1 MKSSKPVYWRVPD
14 SLTDIKSY
22 LEDKITWFEVNDW
35 LVDFKSDFLKIEN
48 KEIFDKLIQKGI
60 EDFNY
65 RIKNQMYQTGFD
77 FKKQSFLK
85 KYISFPVLLIDSRKK
100 LIEFCTQL
108 VKNIHSLTD
117 NYTDIEKLNFDTA
130 VKNLVDQ
137 FTLDILSMLEANNL
151 ENDIKVASL
160 LRELGFPIQSIML
173 LKENIDK
180 KSRLIKCAATV
191 DLVEIASEEEMSFDE
206 IIEFHSP
213 FSDIDQ
219 LKKEYLELISIY
231 EEDLYTL
238 KSYCR
243 FLILIT
249 EDSDELYTYLLL
261 LVDKIRKESLDSKKP
276 IALLCLVALQ
286 LPESRNLSISKLSIL
301 ENFAETYKDI
311 QLDEEKLAL
320 QKNFRLVIGRIKSY
334 INNKEY
340 KKAKDLINHVIT
352 KLELKSNN
360 LDSYQERKF
369 NLLNKLLDRIVDQ

>member
-1 MKSSKPVYWRVPD
+1 MKSSIPVYWRVPD
-14 SLTDIKSY
+14 SLIDINSY
-22 LEDKITWFEVNDW
+22 LEGKVTWFEVNDW
-35 LVDFKSDFLKIEN
+35 LIDFKSDFLKIEN
-48 KEIFDKLIQKGI
+48 KQIFDKLIQKGI

-65 RIKNQMYQTGFD
+65 RVKNQMYNSGFD

-85 KYISFPVLLIDSRKK
+85 KYISFPVLLISSREK

-151 ENDIKVASL
+151 EDDVKVASL

-261 LVDKIRKESLDSKKP
+261 LVDKIKKESLDSKKP

-301 ENFAETYKDI
+301 ENFAETYKDV
-311 QLDEEKLAL
+311 QLDEEKVAL
-320 QKNFRLVIGRIKSY
+320 QKNFKLVVGRIKSY
-334 INNKEY
+334 INNKEH
-340 KKAKDLINHVIT
+340 KKAKEMIVHVIS
-352 KLELKSNN
+352 KLELKSNSLN
-360 LDSYQERKF
+360 SFQEKRL
-369 NLLNKLLDRIVDQ
+369 NLLNKLLDSISD

>member
-65 RIKNQMYQTGFD
+65 RLKNQMYKSGFD
-77 FKKQSFLK
+77 FKKQVFLK
-85 KYISFPVLLIDSRKK
+85 KYISFPVLLISSREK
-100 LIEFCTQL
+100 LIDFCTQL
-108 VKNIHSLTD
+108 VKNIDSLTD

-151 ENDIKVASL
+151 EDDVKVASL

-219 LKKEYLELISIY
+219 LKKEYLELISRY

-249 EDSDELYTYLLL
+249 EDSGELYTYLLL
-261 LVDKIRKESLDSKKP
+261 LIDKIKNESLDSKKP

-286 LPESRNLSISKLSIL
+286 LPESRNLSVSKVNIL

-311 QLDEEKLAL
+311 QLDEEKVAL
-320 QKNFRLVIGRIKSY
+320 QKNFKLVIGRIKSY
-334 INNKEY
+334 ISNKEHE
-340 KKAKDLINHVIT
+340 KAKGMIGHVIS
-352 KLELKSNN
+352 KLELNSNN
-360 LDSYQERKF
+360 LSSFQEKRL
-369 NLLNKLLDRIVDQ
+369 NLLNKLLDSISN

>member
-65 RIKNQMYQTGFD
+65 RLKNQMYKSGFD
-77 FKKQSFLK
+77 FKKQVFLK
-85 KYISFPVLLIDSRKK
+85 KYISFPVLLISSREK
-100 LIEFCTQL
+100 LIDFCTQL
-108 VKNIHSLTD
+108 VKNIDSLTD
-117 NYTDIEKLNFDTA
+117 NYSDVEKLNFDTA

-180 KSRLIKCAATV
+180 KSRLVKCAATV

-206 IIEFHSP
+206 IVEFHSP
-213 FSDIDQ
+213 FSDIGQ
-219 LKKEYLELISIY
+219 LKKEYLELISRY

-261 LVDKIRKESLDSKKP
+261 LIDKIKNESLDSKKP
-276 IALLCLVALQ
+276 IALLCLLALQ
-286 LPESRNLSISKLSIL
+286 IPESRNLSVSKVNIL

-311 QLDEEKLAL
+311 QLDEEKVAL
-320 QKNFRLVIGRIKSY
+320 QKNFKLVIGRIKSY
-334 INNKEY
+334 ISNKEHE
-340 KKAKDLINHVIT
+340 KAKGMIGHVIS
-352 KLELKSNN
+352 KLELNSNN
-360 LDSYQERKF
+360 LSSFQEKRL
-369 NLLNKLLDRIVDQ
+369 NLLNKLLDSINN

>member
-1 MKSSKPVYWRVPD
+1 MPVYWRVPD
-14 SLTDIKSY
+14 SLPDINSY
-22 LEDKITWFEVNDW
+22 LEGKVTWFEVNDW
-35 LVDFKSDFLKIEN
+35 LIDFKSDFLKIEN

-65 RIKNQMYQTGFD
+65 RVKNQMYKSGFD

-85 KYISFPVLLIDSRKK
+85 KYISFPVLLISSREK

-151 ENDIKVASL
+151 EDDVKVASL

-261 LVDKIRKESLDSKKP
+261 LVDKIKKESLDSKKP

-301 ENFAETYKDI
+301 ENFAETYKDV
-311 QLDEEKLAL
+311 QLDEEKVAL
-320 QKNFRLVIGRIKSY
+320 QKNFKLVVGRIKSY
-334 INNKEY
+334 INNKEH
-340 KKAKDLINHVIT
+340 KKAKEMIVHVIS
-352 KLELKSNN
+352 KLELKSNSLN
-360 LDSYQERKF
+360 SFQEKRL
-369 NLLNKLLDRIVDQ
+369 NLLNKLLDSISD

>member
-1 MKSSKPVYWRVPD
+1 MKSSIPVYWRVPD
-14 SLTDIKSY
+14 SLIDINSY
-22 LEDKITWFEVNDW
+22 LEGKVTWFEVNDW
-35 LVDFKSDFLKIEN
+35 LIDFKSDFLKIEN

-65 RIKNQMYQTGFD
+65 RVKSQMYKSGFD

-85 KYISFPVLLIDSRKK
+85 KYISFPVLLISSREK

-151 ENDIKVASL
+151 EDDVKVASL

-261 LVDKIRKESLDSKKP
+261 LVDKIKKESLDSKKP

-301 ENFAETYKDI
+301 ENFAETYKDV
-311 QLDEEKLAL
+311 QLDEEKVAL
-320 QKNFRLVIGRIKSY
+320 QKNFKLVVGRIKSY
-334 INNKEY
+334 INNKEHI
-340 KKAKDLINHVIT
+340 KAKEMIVHVIS
-352 KLELKSNN
+352 KLELKSNSLN
-360 LDSYQERKF
+360 SFQEKRL
-369 NLLNKLLDRIVDQ
+369 NLLNKLLDSISD

>member
-65 RIKNQMYQTGFD
+65 RLKNQMYKSGFD
-77 FKKQSFLK
+77 FKKQVFLK
-85 KYISFPVLLIDSRKK
+85 KYISFPVLLISSREK
-100 LIEFCTQL
+100 LIDFCTQL
-108 VKNIHSLTD
+108 VKNIDSLTD

-261 LVDKIRKESLDSKKP
+261 LVDKIKKESLDSKKP

-286 LPESRNLSISKLSIL
+286 LPESRNLSVSKLSVL
-301 ENFAETYKDI
+301 ENFAETYKDV
-311 QLDEEKLAL
+311 QLDEEKVAL
-320 QKNFRLVIGRIKSY
+320 QKNFKLVVGRIKSY
-334 INNKEY
+334 INNEEHE
-340 KKAKDLINHVIT
+340 KAKGMIVHVIS
-352 KLELKSNN
+352 KLELNSNSLN
-360 LDSYQERKF
+360 SFQEKRL
-369 NLLNKLLDRIVDQ
+369 NLLNKLLDSIK

>member
-1 MKSSKPVYWRVPD
+1 MPVYWRVPD
-14 SLTDIKSY
+14 SLIDINSY
-22 LEDKITWFEVNDW
+22 LEGKVTWFEVNDW
-35 LVDFKSDFLKIEN
+35 LIDFKSDFLKIEN
-48 KEIFDKLIQKGI
+48 KQIFDKLIQKGI

-65 RIKNQMYQTGFD
+65 RVKNQMYKSGFD

-85 KYISFPVLLIDSRKK
+85 KYISFPVLLISSREK

-151 ENDIKVASL
+151 EDDVKVASL

-261 LVDKIRKESLDSKKP
+261 LVDKIKKESLDSKKP

-286 LPESRNLSISKLSIL
+286 LPESRNLSVSKLSVL
-301 ENFAETYKDI
+301 ENFAETYKDV
-311 QLDEEKLAL
+311 QLDEEKVAL
-320 QKNFRLVIGRIKSY
+320 QKNFKLVVGRIKSY
-334 INNKEY
+334 INNEEHE
-340 KKAKDLINHVIT
+340 KAKGMIVHVIS
-352 KLELKSNN
+352 KLELKSNSLN
-360 LDSYQERKF
+360 SFQEKRL
-369 NLLNKLLDRIVDQ
+369 NLLNKLLDSISD

>member
-1 MKSSKPVYWRVPD
+1 MKSSKPVYWRVPN
-14 SLTDIKSY
+14 SLTDINSY
-22 LEDKITWFEVNDW
+22 LEGKVTWFEVNDW
-35 LVDFKSDFLKIEN
+35 LIDFKSDFLKIEN

-60 EDFNY
+60 DDFNY
-65 RIKNQMYQTGFD
+65 RLKNQMYESGFD
-77 FKKQSFLK
+77 FKKQGFLK
-85 KYISFPVLLIDSRKK
+85 KYISFPVLLISSREK
-100 LIEFCTQL
+100 LVVFCTQL

-117 NYTDIEKLNFDTA
+117 NYSDIEKLNFDTA

-151 ENDIKVASL
+151 EDDVKVASL
-160 LRELGFPIQSIML
+160 LRELGFPIQAIML

-213 FSDIDQ
+213 FSDIEQ
-219 LKKEYLELISIY
+219 LKKEYLELISTY

-243 FLILIT
+243 FLVLIT

-261 LVDKIRKESLDSKKP
+261 LVDKIKKESLDSKKP

-286 LPESRNLSISKLSIL
+286 LPESRSLSIFKLSIL
-301 ENFAETYKDI
+301 EKFAETYKDI
-311 QLDEEKLAL
+311 E
-320 QKNFRLVIGRIKSY
+320 
-334 INNKEY
+334 
-340 KKAKDLINHVIT
+340 T
-352 KLELKSNN
+352 
-360 LDSYQERKF
+360 
-369 NLLNKLLDRIVDQ
+369 

>member
-65 RIKNQMYQTGFD
+65 RLKNQMYKSGFD
-77 FKKQSFLK
+77 FKKQVFLK
-85 KYISFPVLLIDSRKK
+85 KYISFPVLLISSREK
-100 LIEFCTQL
+100 LIDFCTQL
-108 VKNIHSLTD
+108 VKNIDSLTD
-117 NYTDIEKLNFDTA
+117 NYSDVEKLNFDTA

-180 KSRLIKCAATV
+180 KSRLVKCAATV

-206 IIEFHSP
+206 IVEFHSP
-213 FSDIDQ
+213 FSDIGQ
-219 LKKEYLELISIY
+219 LKKEYLELISRY

-261 LVDKIRKESLDSKKP
+261 LIDKIKNESLDSKKP
-276 IALLCLVALQ
+276 IALLCLLALQ
-286 LPESRNLSISKLSIL
+286 IPESRNLSVSKVNIL

-311 QLDEEKLAL
+311 QLDEEKVAL
-320 QKNFRLVIGRIKSY
+320 QKNFKLVIGRIKSY
-334 INNKEY
+334 ISNKEHE
-340 KKAKDLINHVIT
+340 KAKGMIGHVIS
-352 KLELKSNN
+352 KLELNSNN
-360 LDSYQERKF
+360 LSSFQEKRL
-369 NLLNKLLDRIVDQ
+369 NLLNKLLDSISN

>member
-65 RIKNQMYQTGFD
+65 RLKNQMYKSGFD
-77 FKKQSFLK
+77 FKKQVFLK
-85 KYISFPVLLIDSRKK
+85 KYISFPVLLISSREK
-100 LIEFCTQL
+100 LIDFCTQL
-108 VKNIHSLTD
+108 VKNIDSLTD

-151 ENDIKVASL
+151 EDDVKVASL

-219 LKKEYLELISIY
+219 LKKEYLELISTY

-249 EDSDELYTYLLL
+249 EDSGELYTYLLL
-261 LVDKIRKESLDSKKP
+261 LIDKIKNESLDSKKP

-286 LPESRNLSISKLSIL
+286 LPESRNLSVSKVNIL

-311 QLDEEKLAL
+311 QLDEEKVAL
-320 QKNFRLVIGRIKSY
+320 QKNFKLVIGRIKSY
-334 INNKEY
+334 ISNKEHE
-340 KKAKDLINHVIT
+340 KAKGMIGHVIS
-352 KLELKSNN
+352 KLELNSNN
-360 LDSYQERKF
+360 LSSFQEKRL
-369 NLLNKLLDRIVDQ
+369 NLLNKLLDSISN

>member
-14 SLTDIKSY
+14 SLTDINSY
-22 LEDKITWFEVNDW
+22 LEGKVTWFEVNDW
-35 LVDFKSDFLKIEN
+35 LIDFKSDFLKNEN

-117 NYTDIEKLNFDTA
+117 NYSDFEKLNFDTA
-130 VKNLVDQ
+130 VKDLVDQ
-137 FTLDILSMLEANNL
+137 FTLDILSMLETNNL
-151 ENDIKVASL
+151 EDDIKVASL

-191 DLVEIASEEEMSFDE
+191 DLIEIASEEEMTFYE

-213 FSDIDQ
+213 FSNIEQ
-219 LKKEYLELISIY
+219 LKKEYLELINTY

-243 FLILIT
+243 LLILIT

-261 LVDKIRKESLDSKKP
+261 LVDKMNKESLDSKKP
-276 IALLCLVALQ
+276 IALLCRVALQ
-286 LPESRNLSISKLSIL
+286 LPESKYLSISKLSIL

-340 KKAKDLINHVIT
+340 KKAKNLINHVIT

>member
-1 MKSSKPVYWRVPD
+1 MPVYWRVPD
-14 SLTDIKSY
+14 SLIDINSY
-22 LEDKITWFEVNDW
+22 LEGKVTWFEVNDW
-35 LVDFKSDFLKIEN
+35 LIDFKSDFLKIEN
-48 KEIFDKLIQKGI
+48 KQIFDKLIQKGI

-65 RIKNQMYQTGFD
+65 RVKNQMYKSGFD

-85 KYISFPVLLIDSRKK
+85 KYISFPVLLISSREK

-151 ENDIKVASL
+151 EDDVKVASL

-261 LVDKIRKESLDSKKP
+261 LVDKIKKESLDSKKP

-301 ENFAETYKDI
+301 ENFAETYKDV
-311 QLDEEKLAL
+311 QLDEEKVAL
-320 QKNFRLVIGRIKSY
+320 QKNFKLVVGRIKSY
-334 INNKEY
+334 INNKEH
-340 KKAKDLINHVIT
+340 KKAKEMIVHVIS
-352 KLELKSNN
+352 KLELKSNSLN
-360 LDSYQERKF
+360 SFQEKRL
-369 NLLNKLLDRIVDQ
+369 NLLNKLLDSISD

>member
-65 RIKNQMYQTGFD
+65 RLKNQMYKSGFD
-77 FKKQSFLK
+77 FKKQVFLK
-85 KYISFPVLLIDSRKK
+85 KYISFPVLLINSREK

-117 NYTDIEKLNFDTA
+117 NYSDVEKLNFDTA

-151 ENDIKVASL
+151 EDDVKVASL

-180 KSRLIKCAATV
+180 KSRLVKCAATV

-206 IIEFHSP
+206 IVEFHSP
-213 FSDIDQ
+213 FSDIGQ
-219 LKKEYLELISIY
+219 LKKEYLELISRY

-243 FLILIT
+243 FLILIA

-261 LVDKIRKESLDSKKP
+261 LVDKIKNESLDSKKP
-276 IALLCLVALQ
+276 IALLCILALQ
-286 LPESRNLSISKLSIL
+286 IPESRNLSVSKLSVL

-311 QLDEEKLAL
+311 QLDEEKVAL
-320 QKNFRLVIGRIKSY
+320 QKNFKLVIGRIKNY
-334 INNKEY
+334 INNKEHE
-340 KKAKDLINHVIT
+340 KAKGMIVHVIS
-352 KLELKSNN
+352 KLELNSSNI
-360 LDSYQERKF
+360 DSFQEKRL
-369 NLLNKLLDRIVDQ
+369 NQLNKLRDTISN

>member
-1 MKSSKPVYWRVPD
+1 
-14 SLTDIKSY
+14 
-22 LEDKITWFEVNDW
+22 
-35 LVDFKSDFLKIEN
+35 
-48 KEIFDKLIQKGI
+48 
-60 EDFNY
+60 
-65 RIKNQMYQTGFD
+65 MYESGFD
-77 FKKQSFLK
+77 FKKQGFLK
-85 KYISFPVLLIDSRKK
+85 KYISFPVLLISSREK
-100 LIEFCTQL
+100 LVVCTQL

-117 NYTDIEKLNFDTA
+117 NYSDIEKLNFDTA

-151 ENDIKVASL
+151 EDDVKVASL
-160 LRELGFPIQSIML
+160 LRELGFPIQAIML

-213 FSDIDQ
+213 FSDIEQ
-219 LKKEYLELISIY
+219 LKKEYLELISTY

-243 FLILIT
+243 FLVLIT

-261 LVDKIRKESLDSKKP
+261 LVDKIKKESLDSKKP

-286 LPESRNLSISKLSIL
+286 LPESRSLSINKLSIL
-301 ENFAETYKDI
+301 EKFAETYKDI
-311 QLDEEKLAL
+311 EIDEEKVAL
-320 QKNFRLVIGRIKSY
+320 QKNFKLVIGRIKSY
-334 INNKEY
+334 INNKEHE
-340 KKAKDLINHVIT
+340 KAKAMIVHVIS

-360 LDSYQERKF
+360 LNSFQEKRL
-369 NLLNKLLDRIVDQ
+369 NLLNKLLDSISN

>member
-65 RIKNQMYQTGFD
+65 RLKNQMYKSGFD
-77 FKKQSFLK
+77 FKKQVFLK
-85 KYISFPVLLIDSRKK
+85 KYISFPVLLINSREK

-117 NYTDIEKLNFDTA
+117 NYSDVEKLNFDTA

-173 LKENIDK
+173 LKENFIFYHK
-180 KSRLIKCAATV
+180 HYLKYLMILTNYYLYN
-191 DLVEIASEEEMSFDE
+191 LVE
-206 IIEFHSP
+206 
-213 FSDIDQ
+213 
-219 LKKEYLELISIY
+219 
-231 EEDLYTL
+231 DL
-238 KSYCR
+238 
-243 FLILIT
+243 
-249 EDSDELYTYLLL
+249 
-261 LVDKIRKESLDSKKP
+261 
-276 IALLCLVALQ
+276 
-286 LPESRNLSISKLSIL
+286 
-301 ENFAETYKDI
+301 
-311 QLDEEKLAL
+311 
-320 QKNFRLVIGRIKSY
+320 
-334 INNKEY
+334 
-340 KKAKDLINHVIT
+340 
-352 KLELKSNN
+352 
-360 LDSYQERKF
+360 
-369 NLLNKLLDRIVDQ
+369 

>member
-1 MKSSKPVYWRVPD
+1 MPVYWRVPD
-14 SLTDIKSY
+14 SLIDINSY
-22 LEDKITWFEVNDW
+22 LEGKVTWFEVNDW
-35 LVDFKSDFLKIEN
+35 LIDFKSDFLKIEN

-65 RIKNQMYQTGFD
+65 RVKSQMYKSGFD

-85 KYISFPVLLIDSRKK
+85 KYISFPVLLISSREK

-261 LVDKIRKESLDSKKP
+261 LVDKIKKESLDSKKP

-301 ENFAETYKDI
+301 ENFAETYKDV
-311 QLDEEKLAL
+311 QLDEEKVAL
-320 QKNFRLVIGRIKSY
+320 QKNFKLVVGRIKSY
-334 INNKEY
+334 INNKEHI
-340 KKAKDLINHVIT
+340 KAKEMIVHVIS
-352 KLELKSNN
+352 KLELKSNSLN
-360 LDSYQERKF
+360 SFQEKRL
-369 NLLNKLLDRIVDQ
+369 NLLNKLLDSISD

>member
-1 MKSSKPVYWRVPD
+1 MKSSKPVYWRVPN
-14 SLTDIKSY
+14 SLTDINSY
-22 LEDKITWFEVNDW
+22 LDGKVTWFEVNDW
-35 LVDFKSDFLKIEN
+35 LIDFKSDFLKIEN
-48 KEIFDKLIQKGI
+48 KAIFDKLIQKGI
-60 EDFNY
+60 DDFNY
-65 RIKNQMYQTGFD
+65 RLKNQMYESGFD
-77 FKKQSFLK
+77 FKKQGFLK
-85 KYISFPVLLIDSRKK
+85 KYISFPVLLISSREK
-100 LIEFCTQL
+100 LVVFCTQL

-117 NYTDIEKLNFDTA
+117 NYSDIEKLNFDTA

-151 ENDIKVASL
+151 EDDVKVASL
-160 LRELGFPIQSIML
+160 LRELGFPIQAIML

-213 FSDIDQ
+213 FSEIEQ
-219 LKKEYLELISIY
+219 LKKEYLELISTY

-261 LVDKIRKESLDSKKP
+261 LVDKIKKESLDSKKP

-286 LPESRNLSISKLSIL
+286 LPESRSLSINKLSIL
-301 ENFAETYKDI
+301 EKFAETYKDI
-311 QLDEEKLAL
+311 EIDEEKVAL
-320 QKNFRLVIGRIKSY
+320 QKNFKLVIGRIKSY
-334 INNKEY
+334 INNKEHE
-340 KKAKDLINHVIT
+340 KAKGMIVHVIS

-360 LDSYQERKF
+360 LNSFQEKRL
-369 NLLNKLLDRIVDQ
+369 NLLNKLLDSISN

>member
-65 RIKNQMYQTGFD
+65 RLKNQMYKSGFD
-77 FKKQSFLK
+77 FKKQVFLK
-85 KYISFPVLLIDSRKK
+85 KYISFPVLLINSREK

-117 NYTDIEKLNFDTA
+117 NYSDVEKLNFDTA

-180 KSRLIKCAATV
+180 KSRLVKCAATV

-206 IIEFHSP
+206 IVEFHSP
-213 FSDIDQ
+213 FSDIGQ
-219 LKKEYLELISIY
+219 LKKEYLELISRY

-243 FLILIT
+243 FLILIA

-261 LVDKIRKESLDSKKP
+261 LVDKIKNESLDSKKP
-276 IALLCLVALQ
+276 IALLCILALQ
-286 LPESRNLSISKLSIL
+286 IPESRNLSVSKLSVL

-311 QLDEEKLAL
+311 QLDEEKVAL
-320 QKNFRLVIGRIKSY
+320 QKNFKLVVGRIKSY
-334 INNKEY
+334 IHNKEHE
-340 KKAKDLINHVIT
+340 KAKGMIVHVIS
-352 KLELKSNN
+352 KLELNSNSLN
-360 LDSYQERKF
+360 SFQEKRL
-369 NLLNKLLDRIVDQ
+369 NLLNKLLDSIK

>member
-65 RIKNQMYQTGFD
+65 RLKNQMYKSGFD
-77 FKKQSFLK
+77 FKKQVFLK
-85 KYISFPVLLIDSRKK
+85 KYISFPVLLISSREK
-100 LIEFCTQL
+100 LIDFCTQL
-108 VKNIHSLTD
+108 VKNIDSLTD

-180 KSRLIKCAATV
+180 KSRLVKCAATV

-206 IIEFHSP
+206 IVEFHSP
-213 FSDIDQ
+213 FSDTGQ
-219 LKKEYLELISIY
+219 LKKEYLELISRY

-261 LVDKIRKESLDSKKP
+261 LIDKIKNESLDSKKP
-276 IALLCLVALQ
+276 IALLCLLALQ
-286 LPESRNLSISKLSIL
+286 IPESRNLSVSKVNIL

-311 QLDEEKLAL
+311 QLDEEKVAL
-320 QKNFRLVIGRIKSY
+320 QKNFKLVIGRIKSY
-334 INNKEY
+334 ISNKEHE
-340 KKAKDLINHVIT
+340 KAKGMIGHVIS
-352 KLELKSNN
+352 KLELNSNN
-360 LDSYQERKF
+360 LSSFQEKRL
-369 NLLNKLLDRIVDQ
+369 NLLNKLLDSISN

>member
-1 MKSSKPVYWRVPD
+1 MKSSMPVYWRVPD
-14 SLTDIKSY
+14 SLTDINSY
-22 LEDKITWFEVNDW
+22 LEGKVTWFEVNDW
-35 LVDFKSDFLKIEN
+35 LIDFKSDFLKIEN

-65 RIKNQMYQTGFD
+65 RVKNQMYKSGFD
-77 FKKQSFLK
+77 FKKQGFLK
-85 KYISFPVLLIDSRKK
+85 KYISFPVLLINSREK

-151 ENDIKVASL
+151 EDDVKVASL

-173 LKENIDK
+173 LKANIDK

-261 LVDKIRKESLDSKKP
+261 LVDKIKKESLDSKKP

-286 LPESRNLSISKLSIL
+286 LPESRNLSVSKLIVL
-301 ENFAETYKDI
+301 ENFAETYKDV
-311 QLDEEKLAL
+311 QLDEEKVAL
-320 QKNFRLVIGRIKSY
+320 QKNFKLVVGRIKSY
-334 INNKEY
+334 INNEEHE
-340 KKAKDLINHVIT
+340 KAKGMIVHVIS
-352 KLELKSNN
+352 KLELNSNSLN
-360 LDSYQERKF
+360 SFQEKRL
-369 NLLNKLLDRIVDQ
+369 NLLNKLLDSIK

>member
-1 MKSSKPVYWRVPD
+1 MKSSMPVYWRVPD
-14 SLTDIKSY
+14 SLIDINSY
-22 LEDKITWFEVNDW
+22 LEGKVTWFEVNDW
-35 LVDFKSDFLKIEN
+35 LIDFKSDFLKIEN
-48 KEIFDKLIQKGI
+48 KQIFDKLIQKGI

-65 RIKNQMYQTGFD
+65 RVKNQMYKSGFD

-85 KYISFPVLLIDSRKK
+85 KYISFPVLLISSREK

-151 ENDIKVASL
+151 EDDVKVASL

-261 LVDKIRKESLDSKKP
+261 LVDKIKKESLDSKKP

-301 ENFAETYKDI
+301 ENFAETYKDV
-311 QLDEEKLAL
+311 QLDEEKVAL
-320 QKNFRLVIGRIKSY
+320 QKNFKLVVGRIKSY
-334 INNKEY
+334 INNKEH
-340 KKAKDLINHVIT
+340 KKAKEMIVHVIS
-352 KLELKSNN
+352 KLELKSNSLN
-360 LDSYQERKF
+360 SFQEKRL
-369 NLLNKLLDRIVDQ
+369 NLLNKLLDSISD

>member
-1 MKSSKPVYWRVPD
+1 MKSTKPVYWRVPN
-14 SLTDIKSY
+14 SLTDINSY
-22 LEDKITWFEVNDW
+22 LEGKVTWFEVNDW
-35 LVDFKSDFLKIEN
+35 LINFKSDFLKIEN

-65 RIKNQMYQTGFD
+65 RIKNQMYQSGFD

-85 KYISFPVLLIDSRKK
+85 KYISFPVLLVSSREK

-108 VKNIHSLTD
+108 VKNIQSLTD
-117 NYTDIEKLNFDTA
+117 NYSDIEKLNFDTA

-151 ENDIKVASL
+151 EDDVKVASL

-173 LKENIDK
+173 LKENVDK

-213 FSDIDQ
+213 FSDIGQ
-219 LKKEYLELISIY
+219 LKKEYLELISTY

-261 LVDKIRKESLDSKKP
+261 LVDKIKQESLDSKKP

-286 LPESRNLSISKLSIL
+286 LPESRSLSVSKLSIL

-311 QLDEEKLAL
+311 QLDEEKVAL
-320 QKNFRLVIGRIKSY
+320 QKNFKLVIGRIKSY

-340 KKAKDLINHVIT
+340 EKAKGMIVHVIS
-352 KLELKSNN
+352 KLELNSSNI
-360 LDSYQERKF
+360 DSFQEKRL
-369 NLLNKLLDRIVDQ
+369 NLLNKLLDTISNL

>member
-1 MKSSKPVYWRVPD
+1 MPVYWRVPD
-14 SLTDIKSY
+14 SLTDINSY
-22 LEDKITWFEVNDW
+22 LEGKVTWFEVNDW
-35 LVDFKSDFLKIEN
+35 LIDFKSDFLKIEN

-65 RIKNQMYQTGFD
+65 RVKNQMYESGFD

-85 KYISFPVLLIDSRKK
+85 KYISFPVLLISSREK

-108 VKNIHSLTD
+108 VINIHSLTE

-151 ENDIKVASL
+151 EDDVKVASL

-249 EDSDELYTYLLL
+249 EDSGELYTYLLL
-261 LVDKIRKESLDSKKP
+261 LVDKIKKESLDSKKP

-301 ENFAETYKDI
+301 ENFAETYKDV
-311 QLDEEKLAL
+311 QLDEEKVAL
-320 QKNFRLVIGRIKSY
+320 QKNFKLVVGRIKSY
-334 INNKEY
+334 INNNEH
-340 KKAKDLINHVIT
+340 KKAKEMIVHVIS
-352 KLELKSNN
+352 KLELNSNSLN
-360 LDSYQERKF
+360 SFQEKRL
-369 NLLNKLLDRIVDQ
+369 NLLNKLLDSISD

>member
-65 RIKNQMYQTGFD
+65 RLKNQMYKSGFD
-77 FKKQSFLK
+77 FKKQVFLK
-85 KYISFPVLLIDSRKK
+85 KYISFPVLLINSREK

-117 NYTDIEKLNFDTA
+117 NYSDVEKLNFDTA

-180 KSRLIKCAATV
+180 KSRLVKCAATV

-206 IIEFHSP
+206 IVEFHSP
-213 FSDIDQ
+213 FSDIGQ
-219 LKKEYLELISIY
+219 LKKEYLELISRY

-249 EDSDELYTYLLL
+249 ENSDELYTYLLL
-261 LVDKIRKESLDSKKP
+261 LVDKIKNESLDSKKP
-276 IALLCLVALQ
+276 IALLCILALQ
-286 LPESRNLSISKLSIL
+286 IPESRNLSVSKLNTL
-301 ENFAETYKDI
+301 ENFAETYKNI
-311 QLDEEKLAL
+311 QVDEEKVAL
-320 QKNFRLVIGRIKSY
+320 QKNFKLVIGRIKSY
-334 INNKEY
+334 VSNKEHE
-340 KKAKDLINHVIT
+340 KAKGMIGHVIS
-352 KLELKSNN
+352 KLELNSNN
-360 LDSYQERKF
+360 LSSFQEKRL
-369 NLLNKLLDRIVDQ
+369 NLLNKLLDSISD